1 MFYGPYV
8 IIPITICVLYSPWI
22 SRDSLYAYS
31 VNFVMIT
38 VNANNCKSLIIHT
51 LCRASDFFSSFS
63 SESESSFYIASTK
76 PRGGRPHHLP
86 TTLQTKVLSTLSSNF
101 NRARTNLLKQ
111 IREAPGL
118 WMSSLWL
125 SWLWVLPCNY
135 NIPFKRDFSVNF
147 YHKAEPLRS
156 NFQTLSFNHRS
167 LGTAKLTV
175 NKELF
180 ILKWSVFL
188 IRTCSVRFTLR
199 ALCSVVWEKRQ
210 TWY

>member
-8 IIPITICVLYSPWI
+8 IIPITICVLYSPSI

-86 TTLQTKVLSTLSSNF
+86 TSLQTKVLSLLSPPTLIELEPIYWSRFEKLQDCGCRACDYLDSECYHAIIISLSNVTLALTF
-101 NRARTNLLKQ
+101 IIKPNRWGRTFKPYLLTT
-111 IREAPGL
+111 G
-118 WMSSLWL
+118 
-125 SWLWVLPCNY
+125 
-135 NIPFKRDFSVNF
+135 
-147 YHKAEPLRS
+147 H
-156 NFQTLSFNHRS
+156 
-167 LGTAKLTV
+167 
-175 NKELF
+175 
-180 ILKWSVFL
+180 
-188 IRTCSVRFTLR
+188 
-199 ALCSVVWEKRQ
+199 
-210 TWY
+210 